1 MKFDV
6 EIHRES
12 FYNSEDIDIKHHE
25 LEADSLEEA
34 EKEARKLAIRIEI
47 RSSTRLVTAVKVTVK
62 SDIKRTSNSGKQ
74 CIKVSFNRNCTPD
87 VCGILTCEHAEGV
100 ETMSVIKHKLRK
112 K

>member
-12 FYNSEDIDIKHHE
+12 FYNSEDVDIKHHE

-47 RSSTRLVTAVKVTVK
+47 RSSTRLVTAVKVTIK
-62 SDIKRTSNSGKQ
+62 SDKGGSK
-74 CIKVSFNRNCTPD
+74 
-87 VCGILTCEHAEGV
+87 
-100 ETMSVIKHKLRK
+100 
-112 K
+112 